1 MPSVSSL
8 QNATIPLPEVNA
20 AARKLP
26 AVCPDCGW
34 ATQIRVDYT
43 RLECTNPYCTAKIVE
58 RAYKLTRYCGVETLT
73 WDDVNSHVRSLNVKN
88 PLRLLDT
95 MSRQKLPDLIIA
107 SPRLVLP
114 NYVTA
119 AFLPHVGRSEARALF
134 APEQTLE
141 EAYEGVLTGGVGY
154 IKNKLAIP
162 DDTYSSR
169 AGRIYESLLEYKTT
183 LEDTKHLIESSRK

>member
-26 AVCPDCGW
+26 AACPDCGW

-58 RAYKLTRYCGVETLT
+58 RAYKLTRYCGVEAIS

-88 PLRLLDT
+88 PLRLLDP

-107 SPRLVLP
+107 SPHLTLP

-119 AFLPHVGRSEARALF
+119 AFLPHVGHDEAQALF

-141 EAYEGVLTGGVGY
+141 EAYEGVLAGGVGY

>member
-8 QNATIPLPEVNA
+8 QNATIPLPEANA

-88 PLRLLDT
+88 PLRLLDP
-95 MSRQKLPDLIIA
+95 MSRQKLSDLIIA

-119 AFLPHVGRSEARALF
+119 AFLPHVGRSEARAVF
-134 APEQTLE
+134 SRVAWDTSRTSSPFQTTHTVPERGESTK
-141 EAYEGVLTGGVGY
+141 A
-154 IKNKLAIP
+154 
-162 DDTYSSR
+162 SSNTR
-169 AGRIYESLLEYKTT
+169 PPSKIRST
-183 LEDTKHLIESSRK
+183 SSKAAVNDQQRDS